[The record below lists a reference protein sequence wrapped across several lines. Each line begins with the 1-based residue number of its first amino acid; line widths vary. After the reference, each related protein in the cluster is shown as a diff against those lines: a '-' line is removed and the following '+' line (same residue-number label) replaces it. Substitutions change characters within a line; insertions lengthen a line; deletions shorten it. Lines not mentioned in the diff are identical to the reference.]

1 MVRIPPAPPVIAM
14 WGKLTEFVR
23 QVPVRHPMDPPAAW
37 VAAAEGAGGAGL
49 VAVPPGEV
57 LDELEGLLAELDDP
71 PHAASSAIIVT
82 APAAQLA
89 AVRSWLP
96 V

>member
-1 MVRIPPAPPVIAM
+1 MVRIPPAPPLISM
-14 WGKLTEFVR
+14 RGMLTEFVR
-23 QVPVRHPMDPPAAW
+23 QVPVRQPMDPPAAW
-37 VAAAEGAGGAGL
+37 VAAADGADAAGL
-49 VAVPPGEV
+49 VVVPPGEV
-57 LDELEGLLAELDDP
+57 LEEPEGLPAELDDP

-89 AVRSWLP
+89 AVRSWLA